1 MRCGRDNT
9 IPQLSIMDHNMNPN
23 WTNFLATQGWA
34 ADDSHFGR
42 PLEEL
47 AAARDGAVLAPLAD
61 FGLIRASGPDA
72 AGFLHN
78 LMSNDIQGIDA
89 VTARVAGLCT
99 PKGRLLAIF
108 LVWREGEDFLLMLPQ
123 EILPP
128 ILKKM
133 SMFVFRS
140 KVKLSDATADRVLI
154 GVSPAPTFFDAIPPR
169 FTVAPTAGGQAIQLD
184 APRALLCL
192 TPEAAIARWPEL
204 AAKARPI
211 GTDAWRW
218 LEIAAGQ
225 PRIVAAAQELF
236 VPQMLNMD
244 LPGVAGVSFTK
255 GCYPGQ
261 EIVART
267 HYLGKV
273 KRRMVRAH
281 IDRAIAPGTHVYAP
295 ETGDQQCGALLSLA
309 PSPEGGFDGLV
320 SVQSTAVEAGEV
332 HLGTPD
338 GERLTFL
345 PLPYAGE

>member
-1 MRCGRDNT
+1 
-9 IPQLSIMDHNMNPN
+9 MNQD
-23 WTNFLATQGWA
+23 WTNFLATQGWT
-34 ADDSHFGR
+34 ADGSHFGQ
-42 PLEEL
+42 PSVEI

-89 VTARVAGLCT
+89 MTARLAGLCT

-108 LVWREGEDFLLMLPQ
+108 LVWREGEDFLLMLPR
-123 EILPP
+123 EMLPP
-128 ILKKM
+128 ILKKL

-140 KVKLSDATADRVLI
+140 KIKLSDATAERVLI
-154 GVSPAPTFFDAIPPR
+154 GVSPAPAFFDTVPPR
-169 FTVAPTAGGQAIQLD
+169 FTVTPTAGGQVIQLD
-184 APRALLCL
+184 ASRALHCL

-204 AAKARPI
+204 AAKARPV

-225 PRIVAAAQELF
+225 PRIVMATQELF

-273 KRRMVRAH
+273 KRRMVRGH
-281 IDRAIAPGTHVYAP
+281 IGHAVAPGTHVYAP
-295 ETGDQQCGALLSLA
+295 ETGDQQCGALVSIA
-309 PSPEGGFDGLV
+309 PSPEGGFDCLV
-320 SVQSTAVEAGEV
+320 SVQSSAVAAGEV
-332 HLGTPD
+332 HVDAPE
-338 GERLTFL
+338 GERLAFL
-345 PLPYAGE
+345 SLPYAVD

>member
-1 MRCGRDNT
+1 
-9 IPQLSIMDHNMNPN
+9 MNPN
-23 WTNFLATQGWA
+23 WTSFLTAQGWI
-34 ADDSHFGR
+34 ADAGHFGH
-42 PLEEL
+42 PAMEL
-47 AAARDGAVLAPLAD
+47 DAASKGAVFAPLAD

-123 EILPP
+123 EILPV
-128 ILKKM
+128 ILKKL
-133 SMFVFRS
+133 SMFVLRS
-140 KVKLSDATADRVLI
+140 KVKLSDISAERVLI
-154 GVSPAPTFFDAIPPR
+154 GVSPAPSFFDTVPPR
-169 FTVAPTAGGQAIQLD
+169 FTVTSTSGGQAIQLD
-184 APRALLCL
+184 DTRALLCL
-192 TPEAAIARWPEL
+192 APEAAIARWPGL
-204 AAKARPI
+204 AAKARPV
-211 GTDAWRW
+211 GADAWRW

-225 PRIVAAAQELF
+225 PRLVTATQELF

-281 IDRAIAPGTHVYAP
+281 ISHDAVPGTHVYAP
-295 ETGDQQCGALLSLA
+295 ETGDQQCGSVVSRA
-309 PSPEGGFDGLV
+309 PSPVGGFDCLV

-332 HLGTPD
+332 HLGAPD
-338 GERLTFL
+338 GERLAFL
-345 PLPYAGE
+345 PLPYSIE